1 MYLVLE
7 KENFNKE
14 KIIFKYRSGVI
25 KLNFLIEKS
34 NLLGLLFSIENFKII
49 HNENDFFF
57 IRLSD
62 NDQSFFS
69 DLDLYLSNKMKN
81 YMNFIINGTIKVKN
95 NNNKNNINSQKMF
108 INISSIKNKDN
119 IFITH
124 IMWFKF
130 FKNF

>member
-124 IMWFKF
+124 IYVV
-130 FKNF
+130 

>member
-1 MYLVLE
+1 MYLVLDKE
-7 KENFNKE
+7 KFNKE

-49 HNENDFFF
+49 HSENDFFF
-57 IRLSD
+57 IRLSN

-81 YMNFIINGTIKVKN
+81 YSNFIINGTIKVKN
-95 NNNKNNINSQKMF
+95 NNNKNNIKAKKMF

-119 IFITH
+119 NFITH
-124 IMWFKF
+124 IYVV
-130 FKNF
+130 

>member
-49 HNENDFFF
+49 HSENDFFF

-69 DLDLYLSNKMKN
+69 DLDLYLSNKMEN

-95 NNNKNNINSQKMF
+95 NNNKNKNNINSQKMF

-124 IMWFKF
+124 IYVV
-130 FKNF
+130 

>member
-69 DLDLYLSNKMKN
+69 DLDLYLSNKLEN

-124 IMWFKF
+124 IYVV
-130 FKNF
+130 

>member
-14 KIIFKYRSGVI
+14 KIFFKYRSGVI

-69 DLDLYLSNKMKN
+69 DLDLYLSNKMEN

-95 NNNKNNINSQKMF
+95 NNNKNKNNINSQKMF

-124 IMWFKF
+124 IYVV
-130 FKNF
+130 